1 MDPVLTS
8 RGSNI
13 LSRGNSTWNPGGN
26 KSRKLEWR
34 EKKLEVV
41 RWVSRY

>member
-8 RGSNI
+8 GGSNI
-13 LSRGNSTWNPGGN
+13 LSRGNSTWNLGGN
-26 KSRKLEWR
+26 KPRKLEWR